1 MELIPSDSKQA
12 GLQMTKSHRGLSDKH
27 FALERE
33 MDKRQTLE
41 CVTIL
46 AKALRDFEEFSR
58 SDRDRSLQGGLTQTD
73 GDRAVCA
80 WITERYENMAR
91 IAREIVPA
99 GLTETTAGRHLRA
112 PAWALAIL
120 LAGHASKW
128 RKISGQRPDSATPG
142 RLHQL
147 FRSARDAKIEGTV
160 QNVTIERRFIETTV
174 EALYVRALLLE
185 RFASGNLTPRRLE
198 ILDTWLVAW
207 MGALWLTTEP
217 ADGGATLCVDTQN
230 PTRGLT
236 RPAAGEAADFY
247 LALRPLR
254 RQLERAVE
262 YFHQGIIFPGWGIA
276 MSFRMEEHIAVIDF
290 VERELNMIEHATALK
305 SKRFPIAQK
314 SRVSVFFGFSEI
326 FDRALFK
333 QSTVTTSAGLNSA
346 SSNSASVSGSRTG
359 AYFAPAAL
367 RFAALA
373 EADGGLTNEF
383 VRSPVQLLDISEA
396 GMGLEMSSD
405 DAAKVEVD
413 ELVAVRV
420 DDGRPW
426 VLGIVVRKVNQRN
439 DFSTTV
445 GIKVLTKVPMR
456 AALELVTD
464 RPVRQAAN
472 GIFVAGS
479 AAHGFA
485 DSIIVSDATY
495 RARPVVAVTIASGHF
510 HIRLGRV
517 RYQGPGWKMAAA
529 NVLEAR

>member
-1 MELIPSDSKQA
+1 MELIPSDPKQA
-12 GLQMTKSHRGLSDKH
+12 GLQLTKAHRGLSDKH

-58 SDRDRSLQGGLTQTD
+58 TDRERYLQGGLTQTD
-73 GDRAVCA
+73 SDRAVCG
-80 WITERYENMAR
+80 WITERYENLAR
-91 IAREIVPA
+91 IAREIVPT
-99 GLTETTAGRHLRA
+99 GLTEATPGRHLRA
-112 PAWALAIL
+112 PAWALAML
-120 LAGHASKW
+120 LVGHASKW

-147 FRSARDAKIEGTV
+147 FRSALDAKIEAAV
-160 QNVTIERRFIETTV
+160 QSITIERRFIETTI

-185 RFASGNLTPRRLE
+185 RFSSGNLGPRRLE

-207 MGALWLTTEP
+207 MGALWLTSAP
-217 ADGGATLCVDTQN
+217 ADSGATLCVDTQN
-230 PTRGLT
+230 PTRGLM
-236 RPAAGEAADFY
+236 RPLAGERADFY
-247 LALRPLR
+247 LALKPLR
-254 RQLERAVE
+254 RQLERAIE

-276 MSFRMEEHIAVIDF
+276 LSFRMEEHIAVIDF
-290 VERELNMIEHATALK
+290 VERELNMIEFATSQK
-305 SKRFPIAQK
+305 SKRFPIGQK
-314 SRVSVFFGFSEI
+314 SRVSVFFGFSDI
-326 FDRALFK
+326 YDRALIK
-333 QSTVTTSAGLNSA
+333 QSSITTSVGANSANANSA
-346 SSNSASVSGSRTG
+346 SISGSRTG
-359 AYFAPAAL
+359 GYFAPAAL

-373 EADGGLTNEF
+373 EADANANDF
-383 VRSPVQLLDISEA
+383 MKSPVQLLDISDA

-413 ELVAVRV
+413 ELVAVRI

-439 DFSTTV
+439 DYATTI
-445 GIKVLTKVPMR
+445 GIKVLTKVPLR

-464 RPVRQAAN
+464 RPVRQTAN

-495 RARPVVAVTIASGHF
+495 RARQVIATTIASGHF

-529 NVLEAR
+529 NVTEAR